1 MTVKE
6 HFLKYFDE
14 DEHIW
19 HHINELIEVSFNDD
33 PASIRSFWKDD
44 YTYGLNISELY
55 LKHIDN
61 QPNTFYMSEN
71 SRLRYGRKI
80 PYSFLIVRDL
90 LCGREQDLEL
100 MLIRLKNRVTALQYE
115 NLF

>member
-44 YTYGLNISELY
+44 YTYGLNITELY
-55 LKHIDN
+55 LKHID
-61 QPNTFYMSEN
+61 
-71 SRLRYGRKI
+71 
-80 PYSFLIVRDL
+80 
-90 LCGREQDLEL
+90 REQDLEL